1 MISEIAEHGKYL
13 AVAGFKNIRIK
24 DVKGF
29 LEAVQR
35 AGKGVCV
42 QFFDA
47 RLIAGWEHLFFA
59 ALNALKAFE
68 SGVNVSNSL
77 AIEILLFASAQRQ
90 IKRAVELLG
99 VKPET
104 SAAAVLVMA
113 ETPQGVTEAL
123 KTLSGLVPG
132 ERDDSL
138 LELTNEK
145 MEAIKGFFKISDLEF
160 QAKLGGEGLEKRALT
175 DLVIEHMALLV
186 TQK

>member
-1 MISEIAEHGKYL
+1 MISEIKEHGKRL
-13 AVAGFKNIRIK
+13 AVAGFKNVGIK

-29 LEAVQR
+29 FEDVQR

-47 RLIAGWEHLFFA
+47 ELIAGREHLFFA

-68 SGVNVSNSL
+68 SKVNVSNSL
-77 AIEILLFASAQRQ
+77 ALEILLFASAQGQ
-90 IKRAVELLG
+90 IKKAIELLG

-113 ETPQGVTEAL
+113 ETPQKVTEIL
-123 KTLSGLVPG
+123 KTVSGLVPG
-132 ERDDSL
+132 ERDDSV
-138 LELTNEK
+138 LELTKEK
-145 MEAIKGFFKISDLEF
+145 IEAIKGFFKISDLEL
-160 QAKLGGEGLEKRALT
+160 QAKLGEEGLEKRALT

>member
-1 MISEIAEHGKYL
+1 LIREIEEYGKHL
-13 AVAGFKNIRIK
+13 AVAGFKNVRIK

-29 LEAVQR
+29 LEAVQG
-35 AGKGVCV
+35 AGKGVGV

-47 RLIAGWEHLFFA
+47 GLIAGWEHLYFA

-68 SGVNVSNSL
+68 GRVNVSNSL
-77 AIEILLFASAQRQ
+77 AMETLLFASAERQ

-113 ETPQGVTEAL
+113 ETPEEVNEIL
-123 KTLSGLVPG
+123 KTVSGLVPG
-132 ERDDSL
+132 ERDDSV

-145 MEAIKGFFKISDLEF
+145 MEAIKGFFRISDLEL
-160 QAKLGGEGLEKRALT
+160 QAKLEEEGLEKRALT

>member
-1 MISEIAEHGKYL
+1 VISEIEEHGKHL
-13 AVAGFKNIRIK
+13 AVAGFRNVRIK

-29 LEAVQR
+29 LEAVRR

-59 ALNALKAFE
+59 ALDALKAFE
-68 SGVNVSNSL
+68 NRVNVSNSL
-77 AIEILLFASAQRQ
+77 AIETLLFASAERQ

-104 SAAAVLVMA
+104 SAVAVLVMA
-113 ETPQGVTEAL
+113 ETPQEVTEIL
-123 KTLSGLVPG
+123 KTVSGLVPG
-132 ERDDSL
+132 EQDDSV

-145 MEAIKGFFKISDLEF
+145 IEAIKVFFKISDLELK
-160 QAKLGGEGLEKRALT
+160 AKLEEEGLEKRALT

>member
-1 MISEIAEHGKYL
+1 MISEIKEHSKHL
-13 AVAGFKNIRIK
+13 AVAGFKNVRIK

-29 LEAVQR
+29 LEDVKR
-35 AGKGVCV
+35 ASKEVCV

-68 SGVNVSNSL
+68 SGVNASNSL
-77 AIEILLFASAQRQ
+77 AIEVLLFASAQRQ

-99 VKPET
+99 IKPET
-104 SAAAVLVMA
+104 SAAAVLVMT
-113 ETPQGVTEAL
+113 ETPQEVTEIL
-123 KTLSGLVPG
+123 NTVSGLVLG
-132 ERDDSL
+132 ERDDSV
-138 LELTNEK
+138 LELTKEK
-145 MEAIKGFFKISDLEF
+145 IEAIKSFFEISDLEL
-160 QAKLGGEGLEKRALT
+160 QAKLEEEDLEKGALT

>member
-1 MISEIAEHGKYL
+1 LISEIEGYDKHL
-13 AVAGFKNIRIK
+13 AVAGFRNLGVK

-29 LEAVQR
+29 LEAVQG
-35 AGKGVCV
+35 AGRGVCV

-68 SGVNVSNSL
+68 RGMNVSNSL
-77 AIEILLFASAQRQ
+77 AMEILLFASAQRQ

-104 SAAAVLVMA
+104 SATAVLVMA
-113 ETPQGVTEAL
+113 ETPQEVTEIL
-123 KTLSGLVPG
+123 KTVSRLVPG
-132 ERDDSL
+132 ERDDSV

-145 MEAIKGFFKISDLEF
+145 IEAIKGFFKISDLEL
-160 QAKLGGEGLEKRALT
+160 QSKMEGEGLEKRALT

>member
-1 MISEIAEHGKYL
+1 LISEIEEHGKHL
-13 AVAGFKNIRIK
+13 AVAGFKNVRIK

-29 LEAVQR
+29 LETVQR

-47 RLIAGWEHLFFA
+47 RLIAGREHLFFA

-68 SGVNVSNSL
+68 SGVNASNSL
-77 AIEILLFASAQRQ
+77 AIEILLFASAERQ
-90 IKRAVELLG
+90 IKKAVELLG

-104 SAAAVLVMA
+104 SVAAVLVMA
-113 ETPQGVTEAL
+113 ETPREVAEVL
-123 KTLSGLVPG
+123 KIVSGLVPG
-132 ERDDSL
+132 ERDDGV

-145 MEAIKGFFKISDLEF
+145 TEAIKGFFKISDLEF
-160 QAKLGGEGLEKRALT
+160 QAKMEKEGLERRALT